1 MKTLIFIFLFC
12 LTLTA
17 QAEKKFDLQPITL
30 PYPLLKLEDIYAYN
44 STILVRSGD
53 KVYKS
58 SDDGINWKIA
68 FESDKKLRQLYS
80 ADAHTIFVVGDSGMA
95 YRTFDY
101 GETWENISFETTENF
116 VAIAAKN
123 YEDYLIISEKDFIY
137 HKNRQDNELVTIKS
151 NSIVP
156 LYSIVYNDS
165 NYVFGGGYYR
175 KEYNNRNNQW
185 IEFLLPYY
193 RFNGK
198 TIESELAEKEDSPI
212 ESIGNY
218 KTDSLN
224 FFISNY
230 GIFFNVVNARRAG
243 VTLNNVVDLI
253 FDVPLRGVVI
263 NNDRIIFVD
272 NPDNNIYIFSRE
284 GYWTTIDT
292 NYFYNKGYDIV
303 KHLNDLEHQ
312 HLNITPINSVS
323 KTNTNEYI
331 IASNDSKI
339 YKVKMSEVISGI
351 EDNMNS
357 DIRLLG
363 NKLLLDNDAQ
373 LLSIYNYM
381 GVPVAYELISD
392 NVYRLPKGLS
402 FITYIKNEQIKTIKA
417 SVIE

>member
-1 MKTLIFIFLFC
+1 MKTLIIALLIC
-12 LTLTA
+12 LSFTA

-30 PYPLLKLEDIYAYN
+30 PYPSLKLEDICAYN
-44 STILVRSGD
+44 STILVRSGN

-68 FESDKKLRQLYS
+68 FESEKKVRQLYS
-80 ADAHTIFVVGDSGMA
+80 LDAHTIFVVGDSGMA

-101 GETWENISFETTENF
+101 GESWEDISHETTENF

-137 HKNRQDNELVTIKS
+137 HKNGQESELVTIRS
-151 NSIVP
+151 NAIVP
-156 LYSIVYNDS
+156 LYSVIYNDS
-165 NYVFGGGYYR
+165 NYVYGGGYYR

-193 RFNGK
+193 RFSGK
-198 TIESELAEKEDSPI
+198 TIESELAEREDSPI

-230 GIFFNVVNARRAG
+230 GIFYNVVNARRAG

-263 NNDRIIFVD
+263 DNDRIMFVD

-323 KTNTNEYI
+323 KTYTNDYI
-331 IASNDSKI
+331 IASNNSTI

-351 EDNMNS
+351 EKNTSS
-357 DIRLLG
+357 DVRLLG
-363 NKLLLDNDAQ
+363 NTLLLDNDAQ
-373 LLSIYNYM
+373 LLSIYNYI
-381 GVPVAYELISD
+381 GVAVGYELISD
-392 NVYRLPKGLS
+392 NVFRLPKGLN
-402 FITYIKNEQIKTIKA
+402 FITYTKKEQIKTIKV